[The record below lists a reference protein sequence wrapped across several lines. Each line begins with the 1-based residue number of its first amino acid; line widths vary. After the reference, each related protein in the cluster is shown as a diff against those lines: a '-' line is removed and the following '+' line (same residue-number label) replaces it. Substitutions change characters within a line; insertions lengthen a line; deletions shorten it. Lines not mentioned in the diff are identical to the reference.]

1 MIGQAC
7 VAHAYEKDFVTQL
20 FDGMAV
26 ELIFLT
32 EGELPIYR
40 CEEDGELRVAD
51 MHLIQVMLPELDV
64 AEMPEKLRAE
74 LLKLRKPD
82 SNKAFITTADYAE
95 INNKL
100 FTFAQLNVGFV
111 YDQPEQD
118 DDLASQKQI

>member
-40 CEEDGELRVAD
+40 SEEDGELRVAD

-111 YDQPEQD
+111 YDQPERN
-118 DDLASQKQI
+118 DDLAIQKQI

>member
-20 FDGMAV
+20 FDGLAV
-26 ELIFLT
+26 ELIFLK

-64 AEMPEKLRAE
+64 AEMPEKLRG
-74 LLKLRKPD
+74 LPPRK
-82 SNKAFITTADYAE
+82 
-95 INNKL
+95 
-100 FTFAQLNVGFV
+100 QL
-111 YDQPEQD
+111 E
-118 DDLASQKQI
+118 

>member
-40 CEEDGELRVAD
+40 SEEDGELRVAD